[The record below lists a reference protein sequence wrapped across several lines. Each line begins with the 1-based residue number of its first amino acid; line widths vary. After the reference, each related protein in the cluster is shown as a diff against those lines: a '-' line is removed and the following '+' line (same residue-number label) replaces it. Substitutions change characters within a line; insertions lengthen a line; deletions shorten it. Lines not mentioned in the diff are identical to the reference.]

1 MAPLIDDVPM
11 LEPPSNESEPR
22 PARDARWSA
31 LVLWAALAF
40 LAQELNVEVGKW
52 VELPPPGTP
61 LGHAVSIVWT
71 LVVLALLVQG
81 ALAGARLAR
90 PAWQLVGVG
99 AVAAGPV
106 LVQVAGIYLSDG
118 SAPSAALPA
127 VVTPIAVNFLG
138 PLGLTL
144 VGVGLAR
151 GVRHANLLL
160 VAAAAAMFFDVVI
173 VSAGTVAALRER
185 APEAIAQASLGA
197 GTAAAPDE
205 LGPEPLSRVSIG
217 PADVLFLAFF
227 LGAVVRLRL
236 AERATSIWLMALLGV
251 GIVAVEVG
259 SIALPALLPM
269 GLAVV
274 SANLSHAR
282 FTPAER
288 RALVAGAALAVLI
301 GAMIVIGAGWW
312 L

>member
-1 MAPLIDDVPM
+1 MSEAV
-11 LEPPSNESEPR
+11 SNESDLPA
-22 PARDARWSA
+22 ARDPRWST

-40 LAQELNVEVGKW
+40 LAQELNVAIGRW

-61 LGHAVSIVWT
+61 LGHAVSIGWT

-81 ALAGARLAR
+81 ALAGARLVQ
-90 PAWQLVGVG
+90 PAWLLVGVG
-99 AVAAGPV
+99 TVAAGPV
-106 LVQVAGIYLSDG
+106 LVRVAGIYLSDG
-118 SAPSAALPA
+118 PARPAALPA
-127 VVTPIAVNFLG
+127 LVTPIAVNFLG

-160 VAAAAAMFFDVVI
+160 VAAAAAMFFDLVI
-173 VSAGTVAALRER
+173 VTAGTVAALRER

-205 LGPEPLSRVSIG
+205 LGPEPLSGVTIG

-236 AERATSIWLMALLGV
+236 AERATSIWLVCLLGV

-274 SANLSHAR
+274 IVNASHAR

-288 RALVAGAALAVLI
+288 RALVAGAALAALI
-301 GAMIVIGAGWW
+301 GAMIVIGAASW